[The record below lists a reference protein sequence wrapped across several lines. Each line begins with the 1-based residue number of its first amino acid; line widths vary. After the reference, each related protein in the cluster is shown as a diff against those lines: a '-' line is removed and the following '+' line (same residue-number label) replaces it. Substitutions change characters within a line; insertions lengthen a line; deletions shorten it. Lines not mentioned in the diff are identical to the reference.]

1 VRLREHRRSRQRDNR
16 ESDEQSAGAAARSR
30 SHGLCS
36 KSWAGRLNG
45 IFVAIFRQ
53 YSIRREAR
61 LQARLPSGGLGLA
74 KSWRILMKLSARNTL
89 PGVVKK
95 VKLGAVNAEVTLE
108 LAPGLTI
115 VSVITRDAV
124 KNLGLKKDKIAYA
137 VIKAS
142 SVIVGVD

>member
-1 VRLREHRRSRQRDNR
+1 
-16 ESDEQSAGAAARSR
+16 
-30 SHGLCS
+30 
-36 KSWAGRLNG
+36 
-45 IFVAIFRQ
+45 
-53 YSIRREAR
+53 
-61 LQARLPSGGLGLA
+61 
-74 KSWRILMKLSARNTL
+74 MKLSARNTL